1 MPRFPVSAE
10 ALCLPKALQTRLPGT
25 AKSQISHGHTPG
37 SHTAKEMAVL
47 PAPARALLGVPECL
61 LFPATLSGP
70 VLLPLRLLKAS
81 EQTVT
86 SQNSIP
92 TLIFHEE
99 SWFGKQAA
107 FGIQQPH
114 GGFSLTLQAEARFNT
129 LH

>member
-1 MPRFPVSAE
+1 
-10 ALCLPKALQTRLPGT
+10 
-25 AKSQISHGHTPG
+25 
-37 SHTAKEMAVL
+37 MAAL
-47 PAPARALLGVPECL
+47 PAPARARLGVPGCL
-61 LFPATLSGP
+61 PIPATLSSR

-99 SWFGKQAA
+99 SWFGEQAA

-114 GGFSLTLQAEARFNT
+114 GAFSLTLQAEARFYT